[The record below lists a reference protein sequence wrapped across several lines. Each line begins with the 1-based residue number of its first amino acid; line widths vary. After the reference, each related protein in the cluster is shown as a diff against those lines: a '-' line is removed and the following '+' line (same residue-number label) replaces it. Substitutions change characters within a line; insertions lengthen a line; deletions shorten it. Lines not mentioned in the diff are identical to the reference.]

1 MSERSRRERSDPAPG
16 EGALG
21 EGAAGEGARGELAAL
36 LAEEQRLVFPRFDE
50 RVAWEL
56 GSALRS
62 AADAASLPV
71 AIAIRRGRQ
80 QLFHTALPGASA
92 DNDGWLER
100 KAAVVERY
108 GHSSYY
114 VGCLFRAGGGDFDT
128 DSRLDTGAYA
138 AHGGAFPLIVAGSG
152 CIGSIAVSGL
162 PQVDDHQFVVAHV
175 ARFLGLAGAE
185 AREGGF
191 Q

>member
-1 MSERSRRERSDPAPG
+1 MSDD
-16 EGALG
+16 
-21 EGAAGEGARGELAAL
+21 LATL
-36 LAEEQRLVFPRFDE
+36 LAEEQRLVFARFDE
-50 RVAWEL
+50 STAWEL

-62 AADAASLPV
+62 AADADRLPV
-71 AIAIRRGRQ
+71 AIAVRRGRQ

-92 DNDGWLER
+92 DNDGWLQR

-114 VGCLFRAGGGDFDT
+114 VGCLFRAEGGDFDT
-128 DSRLDTGAYA
+128 DSRLDTALFA

-162 PQVDDHQFVVAHV
+162 PQIEDHRFVVTQLEH
-175 ARFLGLAGAE
+175 FLQRTGQLPD
-185 AREGGF
+185 
-191 Q
+191 